1 MAPVDLDDIRWRNV
15 VTSSVRKPENPYKVL
30 LVRRRRRFD
39 LLRRSKNGR
48 SSDLTPV
55 FLTIS

>member
-1 MAPVDLDDIRWRNV
+1 MAPVDLDDIRLRNV
-15 VTSSVRKPENPYKVL
+15 VTSSGRKPERRHKVAV
-30 LVRRRRRFD
+30 VRCASVSG
-39 LLRRSKNGR
+39 LLRRSKKYR